1 MSKRLQVIM
10 DDEEYSETQELARRH
25 HQTTAEWVRAAL
37 REARQRASR
46 TDRPRAVHSELVV
59 AGPAVQIDVPGP
71 CRHDFLDAREVVE
84 ISRAMVLRP

>member
-46 TDRPRAVHSELVV
+46 TDPSQKIR
-59 AGPAVQIDVPGP
+59 AVQIAASFSFPTCDIKQMQQ
-71 CRHDFLDAREVVE
+71 E
-84 ISRAMVLRP
+84 IESGYGANEP